1 VVVGLLG
8 AVDGYRSAPLVGGL
22 TVNVDGPVHGLVDLV
37 APHDPDLVAAVCH
50 DRGDVVGG
58 RPGTGNGQDERSAP
72 CGVVASNAVVDVN
85 GIGRAA
91 AGSADLC
98 PGGPQRA
105 CRVLVDRHRFA
116 GPGGDRG
123 GEARIEGVR
132 LGTRGVAEPVQPG
145 RAVVHGRDGARVRRY
160 RHDMGCRVEMGA
172 VPQHV
177 GQRVGAAV

>member
-1 VVVGLLG
+1 MVVGLLG
-8 AVDGYRSAPLVGGL
+8 AVDGYRSAPLVCGL
-22 TVNVDGPVHGLVDLV
+22 TVNVDGRVHGLVDLV

-58 RPGTGNGQDERSAP
+58 RPGTGNGQDERGAP
-72 CGVVASNAVVDVN
+72 RRVAADAVIDVDGVC
-85 GIGRAA
+85 RAA

-145 RAVVHGRDGARVRRY
+145 RAVVHGR
-160 RHDMGCRVEMGA
+160 
-172 VPQHV
+172 
-177 GQRVGAAV
+177 